1 MSKAEKPHPSDAPVW
16 PLWRELKRHFPVWS
30 LLPSAFWTPGAFGYV
45 GVDHVSGFRRNA
57 STKAAFALMDGRPDE
72 DLDLLTALAA
82 LNARRQRQMFTAV
95 AVAYVT
101 VPLTLIATWAEIAPD
116 GVEAFIRGNVLSAV
130 QGFVGL
136 TMGALYYFCSH
147 WRSRQMV
154 EVLDLIRIE
163 RGARPFTALELREGD
178 G

>member
-1 MSKAEKPHPSDAPVW
+1 MSKTDRPHPSDASVW
-16 PLWRELKRHFPVWS
+16 PLWRELTRHFPVWS
-30 LLPSAFWTPGAFGYV
+30 LLPSAFWTPGAFGYT

-57 STKAAFALMDGRPDE
+57 STKAVFSLMEGRADE
-72 DLDLLTALAA
+72 ELDVLTALAA

-101 VPLTLIATWAEIAPD
+101 IPLTLIATWVEVAPG
-116 GVEAFIRGNVLSAV
+116 GVERVIRDYPTATI

-136 TMGALYYFCSH
+136 TFGALYYFCSH

-163 RGARPFTALELREGD
+163 RGAKPFTALELRED
-178 G
+178 

>member
-1 MSKAEKPHPSDAPVW
+1 MSAEPPSPSPVW

-30 LLPSAFWTPGAFGYV
+30 LFPSAFWTPGAYGYA

-57 STKAAFALMDGRPDE
+57 STKAAFALMEERPDS
-72 DLDLLTALAA
+72 DLDQLAALAE

-95 AVAYVT
+95 ALAYIT
-101 VPLTLIATWAEIAPD
+101 VPVTLIATWAEIAPE
-116 GVEAFIRGNVLSAV
+116 GVEAVIRGNLMYAI

-136 TMGALYYFCSH
+136 TCGALYYFCSH

-163 RGARPFTALELREGD
+163 RMAEAKPAGRARK
-178 G
+178 